1 MLRQAQHEDPV
12 PSISR
17 DLTLSPSKGR
27 HEPLTLSPS
36 KGEAP
41 VPVRGPARPVRRRLT
56 VAGAV
61 QGVGFRPFAW
71 RLARDLRLGGWVRND
86 PEGVTLEVEGPAAA
100 LDAFENRL
108 RGEPPAVARI
118 DKVASRAV
126 PAEGA
131 TAFVIRESAR
141 AGAATARVL
150 PDLAT
155 CPDCLAEI
163 LDPENRRYRHPFT
176 SCTACGPRDSIMR
189 ALPYDR
195 AATTMRGF
203 PMCPRCQAEYDN
215 PAERRFHAQPNACLD
230 CGPQLALW
238 DEGGRVLAERDA
250 ALRGAAEAVRDG
262 RILALKGLGGFQL
275 VVDARNEAAVARLRA
290 RKRRPHKPFA
300 VMLPDLDAV
309 RAHCTVSNVE
319 AAVLTSAEAPIVLLR
334 RAGRRPAARE
344 AYPSGSR
351 KPPSPG
357 TSCAGLTRASFRPA
371 DVVRQPGDGR
381 VKPGH
386 DDFRCGSVQQTE
398 PRLGP
403 SLAPGLAELGVMLPT
418 TPLHHLLLRDLGF
431 PVVMTSGNVS
441 GEPLETDEARALTRL
456 GGIAEV
462 FLVHDRPIARPLDDS
477 IVRVIA
483 EQPTVLRA
491 ARGIAP
497 VEVTLPRAVPAPTL
511 AYGGQLKAAP
521 ALATGRRAVLGAHV
535 GDLDTRAAE
544 SAFQARA
551 DQLRALHG
559 CDPEAAVHDL
569 HPDYASTRMAA
580 ASGLTT
586 RGVQHHAAHLAA
598 CLAENGLTP
607 PLTGVVWDGTG
618 DGGDGTVW
626 GGEVLRLE
634 ADGAVARLAHL
645 RPFRLPGGE
654 AAVREPRRAALGL
667 LHAMLGDAA
676 FETAEVVQA
685 FSAQERKVLRTA
697 LARGLNVPVTTS
709 AGRLFDGL
717 AWLLGVADATQ
728 TYEGQAAGQLEAAA
742 VAAPP
747 PDDVPAPDLLA
758 GDGPLVLD
766 WIPLLAWVRAERE
779 DRGPAELAAAIHATL
794 ADAIVA
800 VARHFEAPRLALSGG
815 CFQNRVLTELAV
827 ARLEAAGIAPIRHGR
842 VPPNDGGLAL
852 GQAALLA
859 LRDGK
864 E

>member
-17 DLTLSPSKGR
+17 DLTLSPSKG
-27 HEPLTLSPS
+27 
-36 KGEAP
+36 EAP
-41 VPVRGPARPVRRRLT
+41 VSVRGVAARLRRRLT

-61 QGVGFRPFAW
+61 QGVGFRPFVC
-71 RLARDLRLGGWVRND
+71 RLARELRLGGWVRNGPD
-86 PEGVTLEVEGPAAA
+86 GVTLEVEGPAAA
-100 LDAFENRL
+100 LDAFERRL
-108 RGEPPAVARI
+108 RHEPPAVARI
-118 DKVASRAV
+118 DDVTARAV
-126 PAEGA
+126 PVEGTAEFA
-131 TAFVIRESAR
+131 IRESTREAP
-141 AGAATARVL
+141 ATVRVL

-163 LDPENRRYRHPFT
+163 LDPENRRHRHPFT

-203 PMCPRCQAEYDN
+203 PMCPRCRAEYAD
-215 PAERRFHAQPNACLD
+215 PADRRFHAQPNACPE

-238 DEGGRVLAERDA
+238 DASGRVLSERDE
-250 ALRGAAEAVRDG
+250 ALRGAAEAVRGG

-275 VVDARNEAAVARLRA
+275 VVDARNADAVARLRA
-290 RKRRPHKPFA
+290 RKQRPHKPFA

-309 RAHCTVSNVE
+309 RAHCMLSDTEV
-319 AAVLTSAEAPIVLLR
+319 AVLTSAQAPIVLLR
-334 RAGRRPAARE
+334 RKGDAGVA
-344 AYPSGSR
+344 PS
-351 KPPSPG
+351 
-357 TSCAGLTRASFRPA
+357 
-371 DVVRQPGDGR
+371 V
-381 VKPGH
+381 
-386 DDFRCGSVQQTE
+386 
-398 PRLGP
+398 
-403 SLAPGLAELGVMLPT
+403 APGLAELGVMLPT

-477 IVRVIA
+477 VVRVIA
-483 EQPTVLRA
+483 ERPTVLRA

-497 VEVTLPRAVPAPTL
+497 VEVTLPRAVPVPTL

-521 ALATGRRAVLGAHV
+521 ALATGRRVVLGAHV
-535 GDLDTRAAE
+535 GDLDTRAAQG
-544 SAFQARA
+544 AFQARA

-569 HPDYASTRMAA
+569 HPDHEGTRMAQ
-580 ASGLTT
+580 ASGLPAWA
-586 RGVQHHAAHLAA
+586 VQHHAAHLAA

-697 LARGLNVPVTTS
+697 LARGLNAPVTTS

-717 AWLLGVADATQ
+717 AWLLGAAEATQ

-742 VAAPP
+742 VEAAPSKGA
-747 PDDVPAPDLLA
+747 PALDLLA

-766 WIPLLAWVRAERE
+766 WIPLLAWVRAERTRRSTT
-779 DRGPAELAAAIHATL
+779 DVAAAVHAAL
-794 ADAIVA
+794 ADAIVG
-800 VARHFEAPRLALSGG
+800 VARHAEAPRLALSGG

-827 ARLEAAGIAPIRHGR
+827 AGLEAAGIAPIRHGR